1 MQPWPGNRPDKAL
14 YALLFTSTMTSFL
27 RPLAYRYR
35 WIYDTVTAVSSL
47 SVGGVERLRS
57 LGLEAVQ
64 PHLKPGAAVL
74 DLCCGSGEAA
84 APWLAAGFAV
94 TGLDVSPRALD
105 LAAQRHPS
113 LERVEGLAEDPPLA
127 DASFS
132 AIQLSVALHEFP
144 RSDRKRVL
152 RSALRLLEPGGW
164 LVLVDLHP
172 AGAWLKLPQQ
182 LFCALFETDTATAML
197 EDDLPTE
204 LEQLGFSS
212 VSQELLAGRA
222 LQRITATRPR

>member
-1 MQPWPGNRPDKAL
+1 
-14 YALLFTSTMTSFL
+14 MTPFL

-47 SVGGVERLRS
+47 SVGGVERLRG

-113 LERVEGLAEDPPLA
+113 LERMEGLAEDPPLA

-144 RSDRKRVL
+144 RSDRERVL

-172 AGAWLKLPQQ
+172 AGPWLRLPQQ